1 MPIGVPKVAYR
12 LPGEPEPQWV
22 DLYQRM
28 FRERVMFMC
37 NELGDELANQLIGVM
52 LHLNSLENNE
62 EDLYMYINSPGGSAT
77 AGIAVYDII
86 NYVTADVTTIAAGTA
101 ASMASFVLT
110 GGTRGRR
117 IAFPNA
123 RIMIHQPEGGS
134 QGQASEVILES
145 EEVIRIRKQVGQ
157 IYSDRTGQSVTQI
170 SKDMDRDQFMSA
182 REAKVYGLVDHI
194 PLNMPNYTLS

>member
-12 LPGEPEPQWV
+12 LPGEPDPQWV
-22 DLYQRM
+22 DLFQRM
-28 FRERVMFMC
+28 FRERVLFMC

-52 LHLNSLENNE
+52 LHLNAQENSD
-62 EDLYMYINSPGGSAT
+62 EDLYMYINSPGGSVT
-77 AGIAVYDII
+77 SGIAVYDII
-86 NYVTADVTTIAAGTA
+86 NYINADVTTIAAGTA
-101 ASMASFVLT
+101 SSMASFVLA

-134 QGQASEVILES
+134 QGQASEVILEA

-157 IYSDRTGQSVTQI
+157 IYSDRTGQSINQI

-182 REAKVYGLVDHI
+182 REAKAYGLVDHI
-194 PLNMPNYTLS
+194 PSTLPNYSPT